1 MLSTALSE
9 GDFLFGQFGCVLLR
23 NVESVQLIK
32 LLLFNS
38 LNLATLVLNLLA
50 DLASFLEIVKSILL
64 RLLVVG
70 VNLGA
75 ELLGMLLKNFL
86 LFLFNVSLLLFYFLL
101 LLDYAEEFVT
111 LLLSL
116 LGKAGLSLKELS
128 LASLFHILKHFLFVL
143 EVPTFLLTS
152 GSLALF
158 EGSLRS

>member
-1 MLSTALSE
+1 MLSTDLSE
-9 GDFLFGQFGCVLLR
+9 GDLFLGQLGCVLLR
-23 NVESVQLIK
+23 DVESVQLIE

-38 LNLATLVLNLLA
+38 LNLATLVFDLLA
-50 DLASFLEIVKSILL
+50 NLASLLEIVKSVLL

-75 ELLGMLLKNFL
+75 ELLGMLLKNLL
-86 LFLFNVSLLLFYFLL
+86 LFLFNVSLLLLYFLL

-111 LLLSL
+111 LLLGL
-116 LGKAGLSLKELS
+116 LGKACLALKELS